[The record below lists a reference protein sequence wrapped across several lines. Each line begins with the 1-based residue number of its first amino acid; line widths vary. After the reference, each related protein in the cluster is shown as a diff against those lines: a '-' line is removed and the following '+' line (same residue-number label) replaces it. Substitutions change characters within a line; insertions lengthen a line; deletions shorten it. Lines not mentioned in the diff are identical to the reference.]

1 MSSSFL
7 ARFSRALLS
16 LGAFS
21 SGTALGACGADKK
34 LGPTVPAVV
43 SVVSGDSQ
51 TVLVGN
57 RSSAALVAAIK
68 NSDGSPLPNIPV
80 RWSVASGGG
89 SIVTVV
95 DTTDANGQVSTT
107 YLSPAKVGT
116 AKVVANA
123 GGQLASFAVLL
134 VADTVGT
141 LSAFSGNGAAGL
153 INVPLNLS
161 AAASDRF
168 GNPITGVAVSWS
180 TSGGSL
186 QSTTSTT
193 DSLGRASNVITLPGT
208 AGNVTVVATSRFNA
222 VTFTVTALAP
232 K

>member
-7 ARFSRALLS
+7 ARFSRATVALGTLS
-16 LGAFS
+16 L
-21 SGTALGACGADKK
+21 GTALGACGADKK

-57 RSSAALVAAIK
+57 KTSAPLVAAIK
-68 NSDGSPLPNIPV
+68 NSDGSPLPNVAV

-89 SIVTVV
+89 SLGTLV

-116 AKVVANA
+116 AKVTANA
-123 GGQLASFAVLL
+123 GGQLGSFTVLL
-134 VADTVGT
+134 VSDTVGT
-141 LSAFSGNGAAGL
+141 LSAFGGNGAAGL
-153 INVPLNLS
+153 VSVPLNLL
-161 AAASDRF
+161 AAATDRF
-168 GNPITGVAVSWS
+168 GNPIAGVPVTWS
-180 TSGGSL
+180 TSGGAL
-186 QSTTSTT
+186 QSATSTT
-193 DSLGRASNVITLPGT
+193 DSLGRASNVITLPAT
-208 AGNVTVVATSRFNA
+208 AGDVTIIATSRFNA

>member
-7 ARFSRALLS
+7 ARFSRAALGLGALS
-16 LGAFS
+16 LG
-21 SGTALGACGADKK
+21 TVLGACGADKK

-57 RSSAALVAAIK
+57 KTSATLVAAVK

-89 SIVTVV
+89 SLGAVV

-116 AKVVANA
+116 AKVDANA
-123 GGQLASFAVLL
+123 GGQRASFTVLL

-141 LSAFSGNGAAGL
+141 LSVFSGDGAAGL
-153 INVPLNLS
+153 VSVPLNLS
-161 AAASDRF
+161 AAARDRF
-168 GNPITGVAVSWS
+168 GNPISGVPVTWS
-180 TSGGSL
+180 TSAGSL
-186 QSTTSTT
+186 QSATSTT

-208 AGNVTVVATSRFNA
+208 AGNVSVVATSHFNA